1 MPTRR
6 RNAKIRNPAT
16 FLARMWKKKNSLA
29 NKLAVLRVTERAA
42 FLDAQNLNT
51 KVKNRA
57 ELCRYH
63 GIRWI
68 KISDDLDHVTDQLMW
83 LEEDIEAER
92 AM

>member
-6 RNAKIRNPAT
+6 RNAKIRNVDT
-16 FLARMWKKKNSLA
+16 FLARQWQKKNSLA

-63 GIRWI
+63 GSRWN
-68 KISDDLDHVTDQLMW
+68 KISDDLDQVKVQLKW
-83 LEEDIEAER
+83 IEEDFKVCR
-92 AM
+92 FQ